1 MNNSPK
7 PVTIKQMSWLLFL
20 LSRIKIPVMGYLR
33 PKLLV
38 MNDEM
43 ATVRIKLRRR
53 SKNHLNS
60 MYFGAL
66 AVGADV
72 AGGIHAFYFAKK
84 YDKKV
89 SFAFKSMHVS
99 FIKRAETDVIFVCE
113 EGAKIEEIILESLN
127 TQTRINHSVKVRAL
141 NLQDEEVAIFTM
153 EISVKVYQKPF

>member
-1 MNNSPK
+1 MSNSTK
-7 PVTIKQMSWLLFL
+7 TVTIKQMSWLLYL
-20 LSRIKIPVMGYLR
+20 LSHVKIPVMGYLR

-43 ATVRIKLRRR
+43 VQVRIKLRRR

-84 YDKKV
+84 HDKKV
-89 SFAFKSMHVS
+89 SFAFKSMHAT
-99 FIKRAETDVIFVCE
+99 FLKRAETDVLFVCE
-113 EGAKIEEIILESLN
+113 EGAKIEEIILESLK
-127 TQTRINHSVKVRAL
+127 TQTRINHNVTVRAL
-141 NLQDEEVAIFTM
+141 NMQQEEVSVFTM
-153 EISVKVYQKPF
+153 EISVKVY

>member
-1 MNNSPK
+1 
-7 PVTIKQMSWLLFL
+7 
-20 LSRIKIPVMGYLR
+20 MGYLR

-43 ATVRIKLRRR
+43 VQVRIKLRRR

-84 YDKKV
+84 HDKKV
-89 SFAFKSMHVS
+89 SFAFKSMHAT
-99 FIKRAETDVIFVCE
+99 FLKRAETDVLFVCE
-113 EGAKIEEIILESLN
+113 EGAKIEEIILESLK
-127 TQTRINHSVKVRAL
+127 TQTRINHNVTVRAL
-141 NLQDEEVAIFTM
+141 NMQQEEVSVFTM
-153 EISVKVYQKPF
+153 EISVKVY

>member
-1 MNNSPK
+1 MSNSTK
-7 PVTIKQMSWLLFL
+7 TVTIKQMSWLLYL
-20 LSRIKIPVMGYLR
+20 LAHVKIPVMGYLR

-43 ATVRIKLRRR
+43 VQVRIKLRRR

-84 YDKKV
+84 HDKKV
-89 SFAFKSMHVS
+89 SFAFKSMHAT
-99 FIKRAETDVIFVCE
+99 FLKRAETDVLFVCE
-113 EGAKIEEIILESLN
+113 EGTKIEEIILESLK
-127 TQTRINHSVKVRAL
+127 TQTRINHNVTVRAL
-141 NLQDEEVAIFTM
+141 NMQQEEVSIFTM
-153 EISVKVYQKPF
+153 EISVKVY

>member
-1 MNNSPK
+1 MSNSTK
-7 PVTIKQMSWLLFL
+7 TVTIKQMSWLLYL
-20 LSRIKIPVMGYLR
+20 LSHVKIPVMGYLR

-43 ATVRIKLRRR
+43 VQVRIKLRRR

-84 YDKKV
+84 HDKKV
-89 SFAFKSMHVS
+89 SFAFKSMHAT
-99 FIKRAETDVIFVCE
+99 FLKRAETDVLFVCE
-113 EGAKIEEIILESLN
+113 EGAKIEEIILESLK
-127 TQTRINHSVKVRAL
+127 TQTRINHNVTVRAL
-141 NLQDEEVAIFTM
+141 NM
-153 EISVKVYQKPF
+153 